1 MLTALAT
8 LTGNLYLVFGTLFW
22 AMVAIVVGL
31 VRPRGRATS
40 FVARTWSRGLLFFAW
55 LRVETRFET
64 PLDPAG
70 RYIYMANHQSLFDIP
85 VLLATLPGQT
95 RFLAKKSLFQIP
107 IFGWAMSIAGFIPVD
122 RRDRST
128 ARDMFAEATAR
139 LRTGMSLLVF
149 PEETRSLDGTLHEF
163 QRGGFLL
170 AMKSGLPIVPVGVRG
185 TFEVQSPRSF
195 AIRPRRIEVRYG
207 TPIPTASVEVRAKR
221 PLVADVR
228 ARVAE
233 LAALPFVEAAAGIAS
248 PHGQ

>member
-22 AMVAIVVGL
+22 ASVAIVVGL
-31 VRPRGRATS
+31 IPPRGQWT
-40 FVARTWSRGLLFFAW
+40 FYVARFWARGILLSAW
-55 LRVETRFET
+55 LRVETQFAA
-64 PLDPAG
+64 PLDTKA
-70 RYIYMANHQSLFDIP
+70 RYVYMSNHQSLFDIP
-85 VLLATLPGQT
+85 VLLATLPGKT
-95 RFLAKKSLFQIP
+95 LFLAKKSLFQIP

-128 ARDMFAEATAR
+128 ARDMFSEAIAR
-139 LRTGMSLLVF
+139 LRAGVSLLLF
-149 PEETRSLDGTLHEF
+149 PEETRSLDGKLHPF

-170 AMKSGLPIVPVGVRG
+170 ALKSELPIVPVGLRG

-195 AIRPRRIEVRYG
+195 VIRPRRIVVRYG
-207 TPIPTASVEVRAKR
+207 APMSTAGVQVSGKR

-233 LAALPFVEAAAGIAS
+233 LSGLPLLEESAGIAS
-248 PHGQ
+248 PHGE